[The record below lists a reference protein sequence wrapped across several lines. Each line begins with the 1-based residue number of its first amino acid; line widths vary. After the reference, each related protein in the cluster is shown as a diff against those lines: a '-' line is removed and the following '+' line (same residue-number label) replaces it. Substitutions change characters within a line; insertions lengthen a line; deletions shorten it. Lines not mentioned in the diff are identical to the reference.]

1 MEGKGDVFQ
10 SLHGAAGRA
19 EVQAWGRTRHG
30 AEHPPVH
37 EGTLCTHPH
46 QGSGGTSLGCTNGG
60 KDPAPQPSLASEG
73 TAGTCR
79 LFQEEARGCVL
90 SPEEPFC
97 MPGLLL
103 QLRETFFV
111 WIFLFFFFFGEIC
124 STAFPVQLSLFIGTG
139 SGRLGRNYLSL
150 GHAWC
155 LAEHSTSL
163 LHESC

>member
-79 LFQEEARGCVL
+79 LFQEEAHAWL
-90 SPEEPFC
+90 ASPAQRDFFC
-97 MPGLLL
+97 LG
-103 QLRETFFV
+103 FF
-111 WIFLFFFFFGEIC
+111 FFFFFFFGEIC